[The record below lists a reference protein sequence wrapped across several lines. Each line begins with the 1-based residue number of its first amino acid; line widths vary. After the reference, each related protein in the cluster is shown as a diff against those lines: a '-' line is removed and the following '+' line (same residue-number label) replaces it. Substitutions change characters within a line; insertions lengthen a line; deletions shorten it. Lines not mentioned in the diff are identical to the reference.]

1 MQKQLLLV
9 DDEKFFLEGLKEGL
23 AEFKD
28 IFTTDICFSV
38 KEAMALC
45 NKKKYDLIVSD
56 IRMPGES
63 GLDFFVYLRQQSY
76 SGGFIAMTAYG
87 SAEILARIKQLGG
100 VEVVLKPFNLNWFK
114 EKIKDF
120 FSDEEGVSGTIEAIS
135 LTSLLQLINLE
146 KKTLLVKVSDNNEE
160 GFLYFNKGEIIHAQY
175 RQKIGEEAVYHL
187 LKMKKGHFSLFKLGK
202 KEIPDQT
209 IEIPFMAVMM
219 NAMKLLD
226 ENSKDTG
233 KEDEDNT
240 YIKQEE
246 IMDIKRMQ
254 DAIDQLKSKIGVG
267 LIHTSIWSS
276 SDGQALVAYNEKPK
290 AVALLNE
297 LTQHL
302 YKVLSESEEG
312 FFELGRYYLIDLV
325 KDNMVIIIYLGDY
338 QWSILFDKKKVQLG
352 LLLNVVVPNIIDVFE
367 EAITG

>member
-1 MQKQLLLV
+1 MIKQLLLV

-23 AEFKD
+23 AEYKD

-38 KEAMALC
+38 KEAIDLC

-63 GLDFFVYLRQQSY
+63 GLDLIVYLRQQSY
-76 SGGFIAMTAYG
+76 GGGFIAMTAYG
-87 SAEILARIKQLGG
+87 SAEVLARIKQLGG
-100 VEVVLKPFNLNWFK
+100 VEIILKPFNLNWFK

-146 KKTLLVKVSDNNEE
+146 KKTLLVKVADNTDE
-160 GFLYFNKGEIIHAQY
+160 GFLYFNKGEIIHAQC

-187 LKMKKGHFSLFKLGK
+187 IKMKKGHFSLFNLGK

-209 IEIPFMAVMM
+209 IEIPFMGVMM

-233 KEDEDNT
+233 QEDEDNI
-240 YIKQEE
+240 YINKEE
-246 IMDIKRMQ
+246 IMDVKKMQ
-254 DAIDQLKSKIGVG
+254 DAVDQLKSKIGAG
-267 LIHTSIWSS
+267 LIHTAIWSS
-276 SDGQALVAYNEKPK
+276 ADGQALVAFNEKPK

-297 LTQHL
+297 LTNQM
-302 YKVLSESEEG
+302 YKVLSQSEEG

-352 LLLNVVVPNIIDVFE
+352 LLLNVVVPNIIDIFE

>member
-1 MQKQLLLV
+1 MPKQLLLV
-9 DDEKFFLEGLKEGL
+9 DDEKFFLDGLKEGL
-23 AEFKD
+23 AEFND

-38 KEAMALC
+38 KEAMDLC

-63 GLDFFVYLRQQSY
+63 GLDFFVYLRQQNY

-87 SAEILARIKQLGG
+87 SAEVLARIKQLGG
-100 VEVVLKPFNLNWFK
+100 VEIILKPFNLDWFK

-146 KKTLLVKVSDNNEE
+146 KKTLLVKVADNTNE
-160 GFLYFNKGEIIHAQY
+160 GFLYFDKGEIIHAQY
-175 RQKIGEEAVYHL
+175 RQTTGEEAVYHII
-187 LKMKKGHFSLFKLGK
+187 KMKKGHFSLLKLSK

-209 IEIPFMAVMM
+209 IEPPFMGLMLNAVKSM
-219 NAMKLLD
+219 D
-226 ENSKDTG
+226 ENSKNTG
-233 KEDEDNT
+233 QEDDNNK
-240 YIKQEE
+240 YIKKEE
-246 IMDIKRMQ
+246 IMDIKKMQ
-254 DAIDQLKSKIGVG
+254 EAVEQLKAKIGTG
-267 LIHTSIWSS
+267 LIHTAIWSS
-276 SDGQALVAYNEKPK
+276 ADGQALVAYNEKPK

-297 LTQHL
+297 LTNQM
-302 YKVLSESEEG
+302 YKVLSQSEEG
-312 FFELGRYYLIDLV
+312 FFELGRFYLIDLV
-325 KDNMVIIIYLGDY
+325 RDNMVIIIYLGDY

-352 LLLNVVVPNIIDVFE
+352 LLLNVVVPNIIDIFE

>member
-1 MQKQLLLV
+1 MAKKLLLV

-38 KEAMALC
+38 GEAMDLC

-76 SGGFIAMTAYG
+76 QGGFIAMTAYG
-87 SAEILARIKQLGG
+87 NAEVLARIKQLGG
-100 VEVVLKPFNLNWFK
+100 VEIILKPFNLDWFK

-135 LTSLLQLINLE
+135 LASLLQLINLE
-146 KKTLLVKVSDNNEE
+146 KKTLLVKVDDNINE

-175 RQKIGEEAVYHL
+175 LQETGEAAVYHII
-187 LKMKKGHFSLFKLGK
+187 KMKKGRFSLFKLTK
-202 KEIPDQT
+202 KEMPEQT
-209 IEIPFMAVMM
+209 IEPPFMGVMM
-219 NAMKLLD
+219 NAMKQLD
-226 ENSKDTG
+226 ENNIEPNEDTN
-233 KEDEDNT
+233 K
-240 YIKQEE
+240 EE
-246 IMDIKRMQ
+246 IMDIKKLQ
-254 DAIDQLKSKIGVG
+254 EAVEQLKTKVGAG
-267 LIHTSIWSS
+267 LIHTAIWTSA
-276 SDGQALVAYNEKPK
+276 DGQALVAYNEKPK

-297 LTQHL
+297 LTNQM
-302 YKVLSESEEG
+302 YKVLSQSEEG
-312 FFELGRYYLIDLV
+312 FFELGRFYLIDLV

-352 LLLNVVVPNIIDVFE
+352 LLLNVVVPNIIDIFE